1 MEHNRI
7 KLVVAVRSQS
17 SSIKKNFTNNINS
30 LQGEVVSIKTFY
42 PEAKVGLVYLI
53 KKTDIDTDEDCE
65 SYLNENIPKKLLPL
79 INTSIPTKD
88 RYDAAMIVIWDYD
101 AHSGRVSIMKNNIFT
116 QIYNEDHFIRDIKSI
131 LEEEKIKFQF
141 SLADLNDEKII
152 RFLKFK

>member
-53 KKTDIDTDEDCE
+53 KKTDIDTGEDCE

-101 AHSGRVSIMKNNIFT
+101 EKSGMVSIMKNNIFT
-116 QIYNEDHFIRDIKSI
+116 QIYNEDNFIRDIKSI
-131 LEEEKIKFQF
+131 LEEEKIKLQF
-141 SLADLNDEKII
+141 SLADLSDEKII
-152 RFLKFK
+152 RFLKGE